1 MKPEILTI
9 CAFGPY
15 QKKVCL
21 DFSILSEQPFFLIHG
36 ATGAGKTSIFDA
48 ICYALYGEAATEAR
62 TPRMLRNREAGPE
75 VDTYVDLTFYV
86 RDTHWHI
93 RRNPEYMR
101 KAKRGTGLARQAP
114 EVVLE
119 RLEDG
124 KVMESWTRDGEVQ
137 ARIVR
142 LLGFQCKQF
151 RQVVLLPQ
159 GEFRRFLMADTSARK
174 EIMKVLF
181 NTEIY
186 QKLEDKLKEKAAEV
200 SKSYDGI
207 AEKQRLYLAEANAKD
222 EAEFAAL
229 LAAREQQ
236 TAALVKRT
244 AALQSRKEACEKE
257 RDAARE
263 TMAKFTQADK
273 AAEELQK
280 WERIVPEDEEAK
292 ALLDR
297 ADRAAALMDLANQLQ
312 VARQDAAKRGQDL
325 EALKQQGKK
334 LATAYKQAEE
344 RFVMVQ
350 QQKPAHA
357 AEREELIVL
366 QGLLKVARELEQAK
380 RDAAAKQAASEK
392 GQQEA
397 ASAKQRLLAAEQEF
411 KALQQ
416 EAEAL
421 QKEALNVDALKLRQQ
436 NLLAEQETAAAAA
449 RSETLVREAAAVYEQ
464 AEQAAK
470 KAEIEW
476 QAARAELAHLRELAK
491 EARAVLLA
499 EHLEEGE
506 PCPVCGA
513 THHPKLAEAVTEIV
527 TDKMLKAKEADVSG
541 FEKRHQAAAAR
552 AQEKS
557 GKLAAAKAEAEALV
571 KQLAGREP
579 AELAAE
585 LAKVKTALQG
595 AQKAAEGYSSLVKAI
610 ERRQK
615 EQAQLQE
622 KAAAL
627 EQKAAASAAEAA
639 AAKALVQDKQAQLAG
654 KELPAEPQ
662 ELARQYQQ
670 REAAWQTAEKAAAA
684 AEQDYHS
691 LDTRYHAAQS
701 AWKTKREELLRSQ
714 QQAAALQQSFAGRLV
729 QAGFADEAAYEAALQ
744 GSWRASD
751 YRDKVRREL
760 LSHEQALH
768 TARTNL
774 ANCQKT
780 IEKLEKPDL
789 AAAEDA
795 ASAAQAAWQQ
805 ALRESS
811 AAETVLRSWQKR
823 QKDLDALRE
832 QSGELTQTYARI
844 TGLSELASGK
854 TGSRVSFQTYVLH
867 SLLDDVMEMANQRL
881 LIMSRGQY
889 EFHAGQRQRAN
900 QQGGLDMEIFDH
912 YSGYARPLATL
923 SGGESFLASLAL
935 ALGLAD
941 VVQACAG
948 GVRLDTMF
956 IDEGFGTLDSETLD
970 VALKALFELQK
981 SGRLI
986 GIISHVE
993 ELRSRIP
1000 ARLEVTKTKSGG
1012 STAHFEL
1019 GTAES

>member
-124 KVMESWTRDGEVQ
+124 RVMESWTRDGEVQ

-380 RDAAAKQAASEK
+380 RDASAKQAASEK

-436 NLLAEQETAAAAA
+436 NLLAEQEKAAAAA

-889 EFHAGQRQRAN
+889 ELHAGQRQRAN

-923 SGGESFLASLAL
+923 SGGESFLASLSL

>member
-75 VDTYVDLTFYV
+75 VDTYVDLTFCV

-124 KVMESWTRDGEVQ
+124 RVAESWTRDGEVQ

-292 ALLDR
+292 AMLDR

-350 QQKPAHA
+350 QQKPAHD

-380 RDAAAKQAASEK
+380 RDAADKQTASEK

-397 ASAKQRLLAAEQEF
+397 AAAKQQLLAAEQEF
-411 KALQQ
+411 KVLQQ
-416 EAEAL
+416 QAEAL

-436 NLLAEQETAAAAA
+436 NLLAEREKAAAAA
-449 RSETLVREAAAVYEQ
+449 RSEALVREAAADYEQ

-470 KAEIEW
+470 KAETEW

-527 TDKMLKAKEADVSG
+527 TDEMLKAKEADVSG
-541 FEKRHQAAAAR
+541 FEQRHQAAAAR

-595 AQKAAEGYSSLVKAI
+595 AQKAAEGYGSLMKAI
-610 ERRQK
+610 ERKQQEQK
-615 EQAQLQE
+615 QQQE
-622 KAAAL
+622 RAAAL
-627 EQKAAASAAEAA
+627 EQRAAASAAEAA
-639 AAKALVQDKQAQLAG
+639 AAAALVQDKQAQLEG
-654 KELPAEPQ
+654 RELPAESQ

-670 REAAWQTAEKAAAA
+670 REASWQAAEKAAVA

-889 EFHAGQRQRAN
+889 ELHAGQRQRAN

>member
-124 KVMESWTRDGEVQ
+124 RVMESWTRDGEVQ

-380 RDAAAKQAASEK
+380 RDASAKQAASEK

-436 NLLAEQETAAAAA
+436 NLLAEQEKAAAAA

-579 AELAAE
+579 AGLAAE

-889 EFHAGQRQRAN
+889 ELHAGQRQRAN

>member
-124 KVMESWTRDGEVQ
+124 RVMESWTRDGEVQ

-380 RDAAAKQAASEK
+380 RDASAKQAASEK

-436 NLLAEQETAAAAA
+436 NLLAEQEKAAAAA
-449 RSETLVREAAAVYEQ
+449 RSEALVREAAAVYEQ

-889 EFHAGQRQRAN
+889 ELHAGQRQRAN

>member
-75 VDTYVDLTFYV
+75 VDTYVDLTFCV

-124 KVMESWTRDGEVQ
+124 RVMESWTRDGEVQ

-229 LAAREQQ
+229 LAARDQQ

-292 ALLDR
+292 AMLDR

-312 VARQDAAKRGQDL
+312 AARQDAAKRGQGL
-325 EALKQQGKK
+325 EALKKQGKK

-380 RDAAAKQAASEK
+380 RDAAAKQTASEK

-397 ASAKQRLLAAEQEF
+397 AAAKQQLLAAEQEF

-416 EAEAL
+416 EVEAL

-436 NLLAEQETAAAAA
+436 NLLAEKEKAAAAA
-449 RSETLVREAAAVYEQ
+449 RSEALVREAAADYEQ

-470 KAEIEW
+470 KAETEW

-513 THHPKLAEAVTEIV
+513 THHPKLAEAVTEVV
-527 TDKMLKAKEADVSG
+527 TDKMLKAKEADVSS
-541 FEKRHQAAAAR
+541 FEQRHQAAASRAQETSGQLAAAR
-552 AQEKS
+552 AQ
-557 GKLAAAKAEAEALV
+557 AEALV

-585 LAKVKTALQG
+585 LASVKTALQG
-595 AQKAAEGYSSLVKAI
+595 AQEAAARYGSLMKAI
-610 ERRQK
+610 ERKQQEQK
-615 EQAQLQE
+615 QQQE
-622 KAAAL
+622 RAATL
-627 EQKAAASAAEAA
+627 EQRAAASAAEAA
-639 AAKALVQDKQAQLAG
+639 AAAALVQDKQAQLAG
-654 KELPAEPQ
+654 RELPAEPQ

-670 REAAWQTAEKAAAA
+670 REAAWQAAEKAAAA

-714 QQAAALQQSFAGRLV
+714 QQATALQQSFAGRLA
-729 QAGFADEAAYEAALQ
+729 QAGFADEAAYEEALQ

-774 ANCQKT
+774 TNCQKT

-889 EFHAGQRQRAN
+889 ELHAGQRQRAN

>member
-75 VDTYVDLTFYV
+75 DDTYVDLTFCV

-101 KAKRGTGLARQAP
+101 KAKRGKGLARQAP
-114 EVVLE
+114 EVLLE
-119 RLEDG
+119 RLENG
-124 KVMESWTRDGEVQ
+124 RAAESWTRDGEVQ

-350 QQKPAHA
+350 QKKPAHA

-436 NLLAEQETAAAAA
+436 NLLAEQEKAAAAA

-513 THHPKLAEAVTEIV
+513 THHPDLAKSVTEVV
-527 TDKMLKAKEADVSG
+527 TDGMLEEKERDVSIL
-541 FEKRHQAAAAR
+541 EQQYQAAAAK
-552 AQEKS
+552 AQEKA
-557 GKLAAAKAEAEALV
+557 GQLAAAEAKAEALV
-571 KQLAGREP
+571 KQLDGEDPAGL
-579 AELAAE
+579 AEE
-585 LAKVKTALQG
+585 LAKVRAALRD
-595 AQKAAEGYSSLVKAI
+595 AQEAARMHDSLLKSIERGQQSEALLKGKSAELERKAADS
-610 ERRQK
+610 
-615 EQAQLQE
+615 
-622 KAAAL
+622 
-627 EQKAAASAAEAA
+627 AA
-639 AAKALVQDKQAQLAG
+639 AAAAAAALVQDKQEQLAG
-654 KELPAEPQ
+654 RELPAEPQ
-662 ELARQYQQ
+662 ALMRQYQQ
-670 REAAWQTAEKAAAA
+670 REKAWQAAEEAAAA
-684 AEQDYHS
+684 AERDYHD

-714 QQAAALQQSFAGRLV
+714 AQAADLQQGFAERLA
-729 QAGFADEAAYEAALQ
+729 QAGFADEAAYEEALQ
-744 GSWRASD
+744 GSWRDAR
-751 YRDKVRREL
+751 YRDEVRQEL
-760 LSHEQALH
+760 LAHEQALH
-768 TARTNL
+768 TAQTNFS
-774 ANCQKT
+774 ACQKT
-780 IEKLEKPDL
+780 IENLKKPDL
-789 AAAEDA
+789 AAAEDDA
-795 ASAAQAAWQQ
+795 RASQQAWQR

-889 EFHAGQRQRAN
+889 ELHAGQRQRAN

-923 SGGESFLASLAL
+923 SGGESFLASLSL

>member
-1 MKPEILTI
+1 MKPEVLTI

-15 QKKVCL
+15 QKKICL

-75 VDTYVDLTFYV
+75 VDTYVDLTFCV

-124 KVMESWTRDGEVQ
+124 RVMESWTRDGEVQ

-292 ALLDR
+292 AMLDR

-380 RDAAAKQAASEK
+380 RDASAKQAASEK

-397 ASAKQRLLAAEQEF
+397 ASAKQRLLAAEQDL
-411 KALQQ
+411 KAEQQ
-416 EAEAL
+416 QAEAL

-436 NLLAEQETAAAAA
+436 NLLAEQEKAAAAA
-449 RSETLVREAAAVYEQ
+449 RSEALVREAAAVYEQ
-464 AEQAAK
+464 GEQAAK
-470 KAEIEW
+470 KAETEW

-499 EHLEEGE
+499 KHLEEGE

-527 TDKMLKAKEADVSG
+527 TDEMLKAKEADVSG
-541 FEKRHQAAAAR
+541 FEQRYQAAAAR

-557 GKLAAAKAEAEALV
+557 GQLAATKAEAEALV

-585 LAKVKTALQG
+585 LAGVKTALQG
-595 AQKAAEGYSSLVKAI
+595 AQKAAARYGSLMKAI
-610 ERRQK
+610 ERRQQ
-615 EQAQLQE
+615 EQAQLQK

-639 AAKALVQDKQAQLAG
+639 AAKALVQDKEAQLAG
-654 KELPAEPQ
+654 RELPAEPK
-662 ELARQYQQ
+662 ELAHQYQQ
-670 REAAWQTAEKAAAA
+670 REAAWQAAEKAAVA

-714 QQAAALQQSFAGRLV
+714 QQAAALQQSFAGRLA

-768 TARTNL
+768 TARINL
-774 ANCQKT
+774 TNCQKT

-889 EFHAGQRQRAN
+889 ELHAGQRQRAN

>member
-15 QKKVCL
+15 RKKVCL

-62 TPRMLRNREAGPE
+62 TPRMLRNREAEPE
-75 VDTYVDLTFYV
+75 VDTYVDLTFCV

-124 KVMESWTRDGEVQ
+124 RVMESWTRDGEVQ

-236 TAALVKRT
+236 AAALAKQT

-257 RDAARE
+257 RDAARD

-280 WERIVPEDEEAK
+280 WERIVPEDEEVK
-292 ALLDR
+292 AMLDR

-312 VARQDAAKRGQDL
+312 VARQDAAKREQDL

-380 RDAAAKQAASEK
+380 KDASAKQAASEK

-397 ASAKQRLLAAEQEF
+397 ASAKQRLLAAEQDL
-411 KALQQ
+411 KAEQQ
-416 EAEAL
+416 QAEAL

-436 NLLAEQETAAAAA
+436 NLLAEQEKAAAAA
-449 RSETLVREAAAVYEQ
+449 RSETLVREAAAGYEQ

-470 KAEIEW
+470 KAETEW

-513 THHPKLAEAVTEIV
+513 THHPKLAEAVTKVV
-527 TDKMLKAKEADVSG
+527 TDKMLKAKEADVSS

-557 GKLAAAKAEAEALV
+557 GQLAAARAQAEALV

-595 AQKAAEGYSSLVKAI
+595 AQEAAARYGSLMKAI
-610 ERRQK
+610 ERRQQ
-615 EQAQLQE
+615 EQAQLHE

-662 ELARQYQQ
+662 ELAHQYQQ
-670 REAAWQTAEKAAAA
+670 REASWQAAEKAAVA

-714 QQAAALQQSFAGRLV
+714 EQAAALQQSFAGRLV

-774 ANCQKT
+774 DNCQKT

-889 EFHAGQRQRAN
+889 ELHAGQRQRAN

-912 YSGYARPLATL
+912 YSGYVRPLATL

>member
-15 QKKVCL
+15 RKKVCL

-75 VDTYVDLTFYV
+75 VDTYVDLTFCV

-124 KVMESWTRDGEVQ
+124 RVMESWTRDGEVQ

-236 TAALVKRT
+236 AAALAKQT

-257 RDAARE
+257 RDAARD

-280 WERIVPEDEEAK
+280 WERIVPEDEEVK
-292 ALLDR
+292 AMLDR

-312 VARQDAAKRGQDL
+312 VARQDAAKREQDL

-380 RDAAAKQAASEK
+380 KDASAKQAASEK

-397 ASAKQRLLAAEQEF
+397 ASAKQRLLAAEQDL
-411 KALQQ
+411 KAEQQ
-416 EAEAL
+416 QAEAL

-436 NLLAEQETAAAAA
+436 NLLAEQEKAAAAA
-449 RSETLVREAAAVYEQ
+449 RSETLVREAAAGYE
-464 AEQAAK
+464 
-470 KAEIEW
+470 

-513 THHPKLAEAVTEIV
+513 THHPKLAEAVTKVV
-527 TDKMLKAKEADVSG
+527 TDKMLKAKEADVSS

-557 GKLAAAKAEAEALV
+557 GQLAAARAQAEALV

-595 AQKAAEGYSSLVKAI
+595 AQEAAARYGSLMKAI
-610 ERRQK
+610 ERRQQ
-615 EQAQLQE
+615 EQAQLHE

-662 ELARQYQQ
+662 ELAHQYQQ
-670 REAAWQTAEKAAAA
+670 REASWQAAEKAAVA

-714 QQAAALQQSFAGRLV
+714 EQAAALQQSFAGRLV

-774 ANCQKT
+774 DNCQKT

-889 EFHAGQRQRAN
+889 ELHAGQRQRAN

>member
-15 QKKVCL
+15 QKKVSL
-21 DFSILSEQPFFLIHG
+21 DFSVLSEQPFFLIHG

-75 VDTYVDLTFYV
+75 VDTYVDLTFCV

-124 KVMESWTRDGEVQ
+124 RVMESWTRDGEVQ

-292 ALLDR
+292 AMLDR

-312 VARQDAAKRGQDL
+312 AARQDAAKRGQDL

-380 RDAAAKQAASEK
+380 RDAAAKQTASEK

-397 ASAKQRLLAAEQEF
+397 AAAKQQLLAAEQEF

-436 NLLAEQETAAAAA
+436 NLLAEREKAAAAA
-449 RSETLVREAAAVYEQ
+449 RSEFLREWPLPVHQCACPRPRRQRSAHPAAA
-464 AEQAAK
+464 
-470 KAEIEW
+470 
-476 QAARAELAHLRELAK
+476 
-491 EARAVLLA
+491 
-499 EHLEEGE
+499 
-506 PCPVCGA
+506 
-513 THHPKLAEAVTEIV
+513 
-527 TDKMLKAKEADVSG
+527 G
-541 FEKRHQAAAAR
+541 FLFHT
-552 AQEKS
+552 S
-557 GKLAAAKAEAEALV
+557 
-571 KQLAGREP
+571 P
-579 AELAAE
+579 
-585 LAKVKTALQG
+585 
-595 AQKAAEGYSSLVKAI
+595 SL
-610 ERRQK
+610 
-615 EQAQLQE
+615 
-622 KAAAL
+622 
-627 EQKAAASAAEAA
+627 
-639 AAKALVQDKQAQLAG
+639 
-654 KELPAEPQ
+654 P
-662 ELARQYQQ
+662 
-670 REAAWQTAEKAAAA
+670 
-684 AEQDYHS
+684 
-691 LDTRYHAAQS
+691 
-701 AWKTKREELLRSQ
+701 
-714 QQAAALQQSFAGRLV
+714 
-729 QAGFADEAAYEAALQ
+729 
-744 GSWRASD
+744 
-751 YRDKVRREL
+751 
-760 LSHEQALH
+760 
-768 TARTNL
+768 
-774 ANCQKT
+774 
-780 IEKLEKPDL
+780 
-789 AAAEDA
+789 
-795 ASAAQAAWQQ
+795 
-805 ALRESS
+805 
-811 AAETVLRSWQKR
+811 
-823 QKDLDALRE
+823 
-832 QSGELTQTYARI
+832 
-844 TGLSELASGK
+844 
-854 TGSRVSFQTYVLH
+854 
-867 SLLDDVMEMANQRL
+867 
-881 LIMSRGQY
+881 
-889 EFHAGQRQRAN
+889 
-900 QQGGLDMEIFDH
+900 
-912 YSGYARPLATL
+912 
-923 SGGESFLASLAL
+923 
-935 ALGLAD
+935 
-941 VVQACAG
+941 
-948 GVRLDTMF
+948 
-956 IDEGFGTLDSETLD
+956 
-970 VALKALFELQK
+970 
-981 SGRLI
+981 
-986 GIISHVE
+986 
-993 ELRSRIP
+993 
-1000 ARLEVTKTKSGG
+1000 
-1012 STAHFEL
+1012 
-1019 GTAES
+1019 

>member
-15 QKKVCL
+15 QKKICL

-75 VDTYVDLTFYV
+75 VDTYVDLTFCV

-124 KVMESWTRDGEVQ
+124 RVAESWTRDGEVQ

-186 QKLEDKLKEKAAEV
+186 QKLEDKLKEKAAEL

-222 EAEFAAL
+222 EEEFAAL

-273 AAEELQK
+273 AAEELRK

-292 ALLDR
+292 VLLDR

-312 VARQDAAKRGQDL
+312 VARQDVAKRGQDL

-350 QQKPAHA
+350 QQKPAHD

-380 RDAAAKQAASEK
+380 RDAAVKRAASEK

-397 ASAKQRLLAAEQEF
+397 TAAKQRLVAAEQEL
-411 KALQQ
+411 KAEQQ
-416 EAEAL
+416 QAESL
-421 QKEALNVDALKLRQQ
+421 QKESAGVDALKLRQQ
-436 NLLAEQETAAAAA
+436 NLLTEQEKAAAAA
-449 RSETLVREAAAVYEQ
+449 RSEALVREAAAGYEQ

-470 KAEIEW
+470 KAETEW

-513 THHPKLAEAVTEIV
+513 THHPKLAEAVTEVV
-527 TDKMLKAKEADVSG
+527 TDKMIKDKEADVSS
-541 FEKRHQAAAAR
+541 FEQRHQAAAAR

-595 AQKAAEGYSSLVKAI
+595 AQKATEGYGSLMKAI
-610 ERRQK
+610 ERRQQ

-622 KAAAL
+622 KAAVL

-639 AAKALVQDKQAQLAG
+639 AANALVQDKQAQLAG

-670 REAAWQTAEKAAAA
+670 REASWQAAEKAAAA

-780 IEKLEKPDL
+780 IENLEKPNL
-789 AAAEDA
+789 AVMEDA

-889 EFHAGQRQRAN
+889 ELHAGQRQRAN

>member
-15 QKKVCL
+15 RKKVCL

-75 VDTYVDLTFYV
+75 VDTYVDLTFCV

-124 KVMESWTRDGEVQ
+124 RVMESWTRDGEVQ

-229 LAAREQQ
+229 LAARDQQ

-292 ALLDR
+292 AMLDR

-334 LATAYKQAEE
+334 LATAYKQAEK

-366 QGLLKVARELEQAK
+366 QRLLKVARELEQAK
-380 RDAAAKQAASEK
+380 KDASAKQAASEK

-397 ASAKQRLLAAEQEF
+397 ASAKQRLLAAEQDL
-411 KALQQ
+411 KAEQQ
-416 EAEAL
+416 QAEAL

-436 NLLAEQETAAAAA
+436 NLLAEQEKAAAAA
-449 RSETLVREAAAVYEQ
+449 RSETLVREAAAGYEQ

-470 KAEIEW
+470 KAETEW

-513 THHPKLAEAVTEIV
+513 THHPKLAEAVTKVV
-527 TDKMLKAKEADVSG
+527 TDKMLKAKEADVSS

-557 GKLAAAKAEAEALV
+557 GQLAAARAQAEALV

-579 AELAAE
+579 AELAEE
-585 LAKVKTALQG
+585 LASVKTALQG
-595 AQKAAEGYSSLVKAI
+595 AQEAAARYGSLMKAI
-610 ERRQK
+610 ERKQHEQK
-615 EQAQLQE
+615 QQQE
-622 KAAAL
+622 RAAAL
-627 EQKAAASAAEAA
+627 EQRAAASAAEAA
-639 AAKALVQDKQAQLAG
+639 AAAALVQDKQAQLAG
-654 KELPAEPQ
+654 RELPAEPQ
-662 ELARQYQQ
+662 ELAHQYQQ
-670 REAAWQTAEKAAAA
+670 REASWQAAEKAAVA

-714 QQAAALQQSFAGRLV
+714 EQATALQQSFAGRLA
-729 QAGFADEAAYEAALQ
+729 QAGFADEAAYEEALP

-774 ANCQKT
+774 TNCQKT

-889 EFHAGQRQRAN
+889 ELHAGQRQRAN

-1000 ARLEVTKTKSGG
+1000 ARLEVMKTKSGG

>member
-75 VDTYVDLTFYV
+75 VDTYVDLTFCV

-124 KVMESWTRDGEVQ
+124 RVMESWTRDGEVQ
-137 ARIVR
+137 ERIVR

-236 TAALVKRT
+236 TAALAKRT
-244 AALQSRKEACEKE
+244 AALQSRKDACEKE

-273 AAEELQK
+273 AAEELRK

-292 ALLDR
+292 VLLDR

-350 QQKPAHA
+350 QQKPVHA

-366 QGLLKVARELEQAK
+366 QGLLRVARELEQAK
-380 RDAAAKQAASEK
+380 RDAAAKQTASEK

-397 ASAKQRLLAAEQEF
+397 AAAKQQLLAAEQEF

-416 EAEAL
+416 QAEAL

-436 NLLAEQETAAAAA
+436 NLLAEQEKAAAAA
-449 RSETLVREAAAVYEQ
+449 RSETLVREAADGYEQ
-464 AEQAAK
+464 AKQAAE
-470 KAEIEW
+470 KAETDW

-527 TDKMLKAKEADVSG
+527 TDEMLKAKEADVSG
-541 FEKRHQAAAAR
+541 FEQRHQAAAAR

-557 GKLAAAKAEAEALV
+557 GQLAAAKAEAEALV

-595 AQKAAEGYSSLVKAI
+595 AQKAAEGYGSLMKAI
-610 ERRQK
+610 ERKQQEQK
-615 EQAQLQE
+615 QQE
-622 KAAAL
+622 RAATL
-627 EQKAAASAAEAA
+627 EQRAAASAAEAA
-639 AAKALVQDKQAQLAG
+639 AAAALVQDKQAQLARR
-654 KELPAEPQ
+654 ELPAEPQ

-670 REAAWQTAEKAAAA
+670 REAAWQAAEKAAAA

-774 ANCQKT
+774 TNCQKT

-889 EFHAGQRQRAN
+889 ELHAGQRQRAN

>member
-15 QKKVCL
+15 QKKICL

-75 VDTYVDLTFYV
+75 VDTYVDLTFCV

-124 KVMESWTRDGEVQ
+124 RVMESWTRDGEVQ
-137 ARIVR
+137 ERIVR

-236 TAALVKRT
+236 TAALVKQT

-292 ALLDR
+292 AMLDR

-380 RDAAAKQAASEK
+380 RDASAKQAASEK

-397 ASAKQRLLAAEQEF
+397 ALAKQRLLAAEQDL
-411 KALQQ
+411 KAEQQ
-416 EAEAL
+416 QAEAL

-436 NLLAEQETAAAAA
+436 NLLAEQEKAAAAA
-449 RSETLVREAAAVYEQ
+449 RSEALVREAAAVYEQ
-464 AEQAAK
+464 GEQAAK
-470 KAEIEW
+470 KAETEW

-499 EHLEEGE
+499 KHLEEGE

-527 TDKMLKAKEADVSG
+527 TDEMLKAKEADVSG
-541 FEKRHQAAAAR
+541 FEQRYQAAAAR

-557 GKLAAAKAEAEALV
+557 GQLAATKAEAEALV

-585 LAKVKTALQG
+585 LASVKTALQG
-595 AQKAAEGYSSLVKAI
+595 AQKAAARYGSLMKAI
-610 ERRQK
+610 ERRQQ
-615 EQAQLQE
+615 EQAQLQK

-639 AAKALVQDKQAQLAG
+639 AAKALVQDKEAQLAG
-654 KELPAEPQ
+654 RELPAEPK
-662 ELARQYQQ
+662 ELAHQYQQ
-670 REAAWQTAEKAAAA
+670 REAAWQAAEKAAVA

-768 TARTNL
+768 TARINL
-774 ANCQKT
+774 TNCQKT

-889 EFHAGQRQRAN
+889 ELHSGQRQRAN

>member
-1 MKPEILTI
+1 MKPEVLTI

-15 QKKVCL
+15 QKKIRL

-75 VDTYVDLTFYV
+75 VDTYVDLTFCV

-124 KVMESWTRDGEVQ
+124 RVMESWTRDGEVQ

-257 RDAARE
+257 RDAARD

-292 ALLDR
+292 AMLDR

-325 EALKQQGKK
+325 EDLKQQGKK
-334 LATAYKQAEE
+334 LAAAYKQAEE
-344 RFVMVQ
+344 RFARIQ
-350 QQKPAHA
+350 QQKPAHD

-380 RDAAAKQAASEK
+380 RDAAAKRAASEK

-397 ASAKQRLLAAEQEF
+397 TAAKQRLVAAEQEL
-411 KALQQ
+411 KAEQQ
-416 EAEAL
+416 QSESL
-421 QKEALNVDALKLRQQ
+421 QKEAAGVDALKLRQQ
-436 NLLAEQETAAAAA
+436 NLLAEKEKAAAAA
-449 RSETLVREAAAVYEQ
+449 RSEALVREAAADYEQ

-470 KAEIEW
+470 KAETEW

-513 THHPKLAEAVTEIV
+513 THHPKLAEAVTKVV
-527 TDKMLKAKEADVSG
+527 TDKMLKAKEADVSS
-541 FEKRHQAAAAR
+541 FEQRHQAAAAR

-595 AQKAAEGYSSLVKAI
+595 AQKAAEGYGSLMKAI
-610 ERRQK
+610 ERKQQEQK
-615 EQAQLQE
+615 QQQE
-622 KAAAL
+622 RAAAL
-627 EQKAAASAAEAA
+627 EQRAAASAAEAA
-639 AAKALVQDKQAQLAG
+639 AAAALVQDKQAQLAG
-654 KELPAEPQ
+654 RELPAEPQ
-662 ELARQYQQ
+662 ELVHQYQQ
-670 REAAWQTAEKAAAA
+670 REASWQAAEKAAVA

-691 LDTRYHAAQS
+691 LDTHYHAAQS

-714 QQAAALQQSFAGRLV
+714 QQAAALQQSFAGRLA

-744 GSWRASD
+744 GRWRASD

-789 AAAEDA
+789 AVAEDA

-832 QSGELTQTYARI
+832 QSGELTQTYALI

-889 EFHAGQRQRAN
+889 ELHSGQRQRAN

>member
-1 MKPEILTI
+1 
-9 CAFGPY
+9 
-15 QKKVCL
+15 
-21 DFSILSEQPFFLIHG
+21 
-36 ATGAGKTSIFDA
+36 
-48 ICYALYGEAATEAR
+48 
-62 TPRMLRNREAGPE
+62 
-75 VDTYVDLTFYV
+75 
-86 RDTHWHI
+86 
-93 RRNPEYMR
+93 
-101 KAKRGTGLARQAP
+101 
-114 EVVLE
+114 
-119 RLEDG
+119 
-124 KVMESWTRDGEVQ
+124 
-137 ARIVR
+137 
-142 LLGFQCKQF
+142 
-151 RQVVLLPQ
+151 
-159 GEFRRFLMADTSARK
+159 
-174 EIMKVLF
+174 MKVLF

-280 WERIVPEDEEAK
+280 WELFVPEDEEAK
-292 ALLDR
+292 AMLDR

-344 RFVMVQ
+344 RFGMVR

-380 RDAAAKQAASEK
+380 RDAAAKQTASEK

-397 ASAKQRLLAAEQEF
+397 AVAKQQLLAAEQEF
-411 KALQQ
+411 KALLQQ
-416 EAEAL
+416 AEAL

-436 NLLAEQETAAAAA
+436 NLLAEKEKAAAAA
-449 RSETLVREAAAVYEQ
+449 RSEALVREAAADYEQ

-470 KAEIEW
+470 KAETEW

-527 TDKMLKAKEADVSG
+527 TDEMLKAKEADVSG
-541 FEKRHQAAAAR
+541 FEKRHQAAASRAQETSGQLAAAR
-552 AQEKS
+552 AQ
-557 GKLAAAKAEAEALV
+557 AEALV

-579 AELAAE
+579 AELAEE
-585 LAKVKTALQG
+585 LASVKNALQG
-595 AQKAAEGYSSLVKAI
+595 AQEAAARYGSLMKAI
-610 ERRQK
+610 ERRQQ

-622 KAAAL
+622 KAAVL
-627 EQKAAASAAEAA
+627 EQKAAVSAAEAA

-662 ELARQYQQ
+662 ELAHQYQQ
-670 REAAWQTAEKAAAA
+670 REASWQAAEKAAVA

-889 EFHAGQRQRAN
+889 ELHAGQRQRAN

>member
-124 KVMESWTRDGEVQ
+124 RVMESWTRDGEVQ

-380 RDAAAKQAASEK
+380 RDASAKQAASEK

-436 NLLAEQETAAAAA
+436 NLLAEQEKAAAAA

-585 LAKVKTALQG
+585 LTKVKTALQG

-889 EFHAGQRQRAN
+889 ELHAGQRQRAN

>member
-1 MKPEILTI
+1 MKPEVLTI

-21 DFSILSEQPFFLIHG
+21 DFSVLSEQPFFLIHG

-75 VDTYVDLTFYV
+75 DDTYVDLTFCV

-101 KAKRGTGLARQAP
+101 KAKRGKGLARQAP
-114 EVVLE
+114 EVLLE

-124 KVMESWTRDGEVQ
+124 RAAESWTRDGEVQ

-186 QKLEDKLKEKAAEV
+186 QKLEDKLKAKAAEV
-200 SKSYDGI
+200 SKSYEGI
-207 AEKQRLYLAEANAKD
+207 AEKQRLYLAEADAKD
-222 EAEFAAL
+222 EAEFTAL
-229 LAAREQQ
+229 LKEREQQ
-236 TAALVKRT
+236 ASILADRT
-244 AALQSRKEACEKE
+244 AALQSRKEASEKE

-263 TMAKFTQADK
+263 TMAKFTQADR
-273 AAEELQK
+273 AADELK
-280 WERIVPEDEEAK
+280 RWEDTVPKDAEAK

-297 ADRAAALMDLANQLQ
+297 ADRAAALLDLAKQLQ
-312 VARQDAAKRGQDL
+312 AARQDAATRGQDL
-325 EALKQQGKK
+325 EALRQQGMK
-334 LATAYKQAEE
+334 LAASRSRAKE
-344 RFVMVQ
+344 RFDTVQ

-380 RDAAAKQAASEK
+380 RDAAAKQTASEK

-397 ASAKQRLLAAEQEF
+397 AAAKQQLLAAEQEF

-416 EAEAL
+416 EVEAL

-436 NLLAEQETAAAAA
+436 NLLAEQEKAAAAA
-449 RSETLVREAAAVYEQ
+449 RSEALVREAAAGYEQ

-470 KAEIEW
+470 KAETEW
-476 QAARAELAHLRELAK
+476 QVARAELAHLRELAK

-527 TDKMLKAKEADVSG
+527 TDEMLKAKEADVSG

-579 AELAAE
+579 AELAEE
-585 LAKVKTALQG
+585 LASVKNALQG
-595 AQKAAEGYSSLVKAI
+595 AQEAAARYGSLMKAI
-610 ERRQK
+610 ERRQQ

-622 KAAAL
+622 KAAVL
-627 EQKAAASAAEAA
+627 EQKAAVSAAEAA

-662 ELARQYQQ
+662 ELAHQYQQ
-670 REAAWQTAEKAAAA
+670 REASWQAAEKAAVA

-714 QQAAALQQSFAGRLV
+714 EQATALQQSFAGRLA

-780 IEKLEKPDL
+780 IENLEKPDL
-789 AAAEDA
+789 AVAEDA

-889 EFHAGQRQRAN
+889 ELHSGQRQRAN

>member
-1 MKPEILTI
+1 MKPFMDADFLLENDVAKKLYHEHAEKMPIYDYHCHIPPAQIAENHRFANIGELMLGGDHYKWRVMLSNGVDEKYI
-9 CAFGPY
+9 RGDASWHDKWLAFASSLKYCVGNPMY
-15 QKKVCL
+15 HWTHLELQRVFGIT
-21 DFSILSEQPFFLIHG
+21 DILSEKTAEDIWNRANAML
-36 ATGAGKTSIFDA
+36 ATD
-48 ICYALYGEAATEAR
+48 
-62 TPRMLRNREAGPE
+62 
-75 VDTYVDLTFYV
+75 
-86 RDTHWHI
+86 
-93 RRNPEYMR
+93 
-101 KAKRGTGLARQAP
+101 
-114 EVVLE
+114 
-119 RLEDG
+119 
-124 KVMESWTRDGEVQ
+124 
-137 ARIVR
+137 
-142 LLGFQCKQF
+142 
-151 RQVVLLPQ
+151 
-159 GEFRRFLMADTSARK
+159 EFRCHGLIEKFGVKLICTTDDPVDDLK
-174 EIMKVLF
+174 YHEEIAKQGNSFKV
-181 NTEIY
+181 Y
-186 QKLEDKLKEKAAEV
+186 PAWRPDKLLNIERGGFTDYIGK
-200 SKSYDGI
+200 
-207 AEKQRLYLAEANAKD
+207 L
-222 EAEFAAL
+222 
-229 LAAREQQ
+229 
-236 TAALVKRT
+236 
-244 AALQSRKEACEKE
+244 SR
-257 RDAARE
+257 
-263 TMAKFTQADK
+263 
-273 AAEELQK
+273 
-280 WERIVPEDEEAK
+280 
-292 ALLDR
+292 
-297 ADRAAALMDLANQLQ
+297 
-312 VARQDAAKRGQDL
+312 
-325 EALKQQGKK
+325 
-334 LATAYKQAEE
+334 
-344 RFVMVQ
+344 
-350 QQKPAHA
+350 
-357 AEREELIVL
+357 
-366 QGLLKVARELEQAK
+366 
-380 RDAAAKQAASEK
+380 
-392 GQQEA
+392 
-397 ASAKQRLLAAEQEF
+397 
-411 KALQQ
+411 
-416 EAEAL
+416 
-421 QKEALNVDALKLRQQ
+421 
-436 NLLAEQETAAAAA
+436 
-449 RSETLVREAAAVYEQ
+449 
-464 AEQAAK
+464 
-470 KAEIEW
+470 
-476 QAARAELAHLRELAK
+476 
-491 EARAVLLA
+491 
-499 EHLEEGE
+499 
-506 PCPVCGA
+506 
-513 THHPKLAEAVTEIV
+513 
-527 TDKMLKAKEADVSG
+527 VSG
-541 FEKRHQAAAAR
+541 IQC
-552 AQEKS
+552 
-557 GKLAAAKAEAEALV
+557 LNLD
-571 KQLAGREP
+571 
-579 AELAAE
+579 
-585 LAKVKTALQG
+585 
-595 AQKAAEGYSSLVKAI
+595 SLMKAI
-610 ERRQK
+610 ERRQQ

-622 KAAAL
+622 KAAVL
-627 EQKAAASAAEAA
+627 EQKAAVSAAEAA

-662 ELARQYQQ
+662 ELAHQYQQ
-670 REAAWQTAEKAAAA
+670 REASWQAAEKAAVA

-889 EFHAGQRQRAN
+889 ELHAGQRQRAN

>member
-15 QKKVCL
+15 QKKICL

-75 VDTYVDLTFYV
+75 VDTYVDLTFCV

-236 TAALVKRT
+236 AAALAKQT

-297 ADRAAALMDLANQLQ
+297 ADRAASLLDLAGQLQ
-312 VARQDAAKRGQDL
+312 AARQDAAKRGQDL

-366 QGLLKVARELEQAK
+366 QELLKVARELEQAK
-380 RDAAAKQAASEK
+380 RDASAKQAASEK
-392 GQQEA
+392 GQQETA
-397 ASAKQRLLAAEQEF
+397 AAKQRLLAAEQEL

-416 EAEAL
+416 QAEAL
-421 QKEALNVDALKLRQQ
+421 QREAASVDALKLRQQ
-436 NLLAEQETAAAAA
+436 NLLAEQEKAAAAA
-449 RSETLVREAAAVYEQ
+449 RSEALVREAAAGYEQ

-470 KAEIEW
+470 KAETEW

-527 TDKMLKAKEADVSG
+527 TDEMLKAKEADVSG
-541 FEKRHQAAAAR
+541 FEKRYQAAAAR

-595 AQKAAEGYSSLVKAI
+595 AQKAAEGYGSLMKAI
-610 ERRQK
+610 ERKQQGQAQQK
-615 EQAQLQE
+615 ER
-622 KAAAL
+622 AAAR

-639 AAKALVQDKQAQLAG
+639 AAAALVQDKQAQLAG
-654 KELPAEPQ
+654 RELPAEPK

-670 REAAWQTAEKAAAA
+670 REASWQAAEKAAVA

-701 AWKTKREELLRSQ
+701 AWKTKREELLRSK
-714 QQAAALQQSFAGRLV
+714 QQATALQQSFAGRLA

-744 GSWRASD
+744 GRWRAAD

-889 EFHAGQRQRAN
+889 ELHAGERQRAN

>member
-75 VDTYVDLTFYV
+75 VDTYVDLTFCV

-229 LAAREQQ
+229 LAARDQQ

-292 ALLDR
+292 AMLDR

-312 VARQDAAKRGQDL
+312 AARQDAAKRGQGL
-325 EALKQQGKK
+325 EALKKQGKK

-380 RDAAAKQAASEK
+380 RDAAAKQTASEK

-397 ASAKQRLLAAEQEF
+397 AAAKQQLLAAEQEF

-416 EAEAL
+416 EVEAL

-436 NLLAEQETAAAAA
+436 NLLAEQEKAAAAA
-449 RSETLVREAAAVYEQ
+449 RSEALVREAAAGYEQ

-470 KAEIEW
+470 KAETEW

-527 TDKMLKAKEADVSG
+527 TDEMLKAKEADVSG
-541 FEKRHQAAAAR
+541 FEQRHQAAAAR
-552 AQEKS
+552 AQEKA

-595 AQKAAEGYSSLVKAI
+595 AQKAAEGYGSLMKAI
-610 ERRQK
+610 ERKQQEQK
-615 EQAQLQE
+615 QQQE
-622 KAAAL
+622 RVAAL
-627 EQKAAASAAEAA
+627 EQRAAASAAEAA
-639 AAKALVQDKQAQLAG
+639 AAAALVQDKQAQLAG
-654 KELPAEPQ
+654 RELPAEPQ
-662 ELARQYQQ
+662 ELAHQYQQ
-670 REAAWQTAEKAAAA
+670 REASWQAAEKAAVA

-714 QQAAALQQSFAGRLV
+714 EQATALQQSFAGRLA

-780 IEKLEKPDL
+780 IENLEKPDL
-789 AAAEDA
+789 AVAEDA

-889 EFHAGQRQRAN
+889 ELHSGQRQRAN

>member
-15 QKKVCL
+15 RKKVCL

-75 VDTYVDLTFYV
+75 VDTYVDLTFCV

-124 KVMESWTRDGEVQ
+124 RVMESWTRDGEVQ

-229 LAAREQQ
+229 LAARDQQ

-292 ALLDR
+292 AMLDR

-366 QGLLKVARELEQAK
+366 QRLLKVARELEQAK
-380 RDAAAKQAASEK
+380 KDASAKQAASEK

-397 ASAKQRLLAAEQEF
+397 ASAKQRLLAAEQDL
-411 KALQQ
+411 KAEQQ
-416 EAEAL
+416 AEAL

-436 NLLAEQETAAAAA
+436 NLLAEQEKAAAAA
-449 RSETLVREAAAVYEQ
+449 RSETLVREAAAGYEQ

-470 KAEIEW
+470 KAETEW

-513 THHPKLAEAVTEIV
+513 THHPKLAEAVTKVV
-527 TDKMLKAKEADVSG
+527 TDKMLKAKEADVSS

-557 GKLAAAKAEAEALV
+557 GQLAAARAQAEALV

-579 AELAAE
+579 AELAEE
-585 LAKVKTALQG
+585 LASVKTALQG
-595 AQKAAEGYSSLVKAI
+595 AQEAAARYGSLMKAI
-610 ERRQK
+610 ERKQHEQK
-615 EQAQLQE
+615 QQQE
-622 KAAAL
+622 RAAAL
-627 EQKAAASAAEAA
+627 EQRAAASAAEAA
-639 AAKALVQDKQAQLAG
+639 AAAALVQDKQAQLAG
-654 KELPAEPQ
+654 RELPAEPQ
-662 ELARQYQQ
+662 ELAHQYQQ
-670 REAAWQTAEKAAAA
+670 REASWQAAEKAAVA

-714 QQAAALQQSFAGRLV
+714 EQATALQQSFAGRLA
-729 QAGFADEAAYEAALQ
+729 QAGFADEAAYEEALP

-774 ANCQKT
+774 TNCQKT

-889 EFHAGQRQRAN
+889 ELHAGQRQRAN

-1000 ARLEVTKTKSGG
+1000 ARLEVMKTKSGG

>member
-15 QKKVCL
+15 RKKVCL

-75 VDTYVDLTFYV
+75 VDTYVDLTFCV

-124 KVMESWTRDGEVQ
+124 RVMESWTRDGGVQ

-236 TAALVKRT
+236 AAALAKQT

-257 RDAARE
+257 RDAARD

-280 WERIVPEDEEAK
+280 WERIVPEDEEVK
-292 ALLDR
+292 AMLDR

-312 VARQDAAKRGQDL
+312 VARQDAAKREQDL

-380 RDAAAKQAASEK
+380 KDASAKQAASEK

-397 ASAKQRLLAAEQEF
+397 ASAKQRLLAAEQDL
-411 KALQQ
+411 KAEQQ
-416 EAEAL
+416 QAEAL

-436 NLLAEQETAAAAA
+436 NLLAEQEKAAAAA
-449 RSETLVREAAAVYEQ
+449 RSETLVREAAAGYEQ

-470 KAEIEW
+470 KAETEW

-513 THHPKLAEAVTEIV
+513 THHPKLAEAVTKVV
-527 TDKMLKAKEADVSG
+527 TDKMLKAKEADVSS

-557 GKLAAAKAEAEALV
+557 GQLAAARAQAEALV

-595 AQKAAEGYSSLVKAI
+595 AQEAAARYGSLMKAI
-610 ERRQK
+610 ERRQQ
-615 EQAQLQE
+615 EQAQLHE

-662 ELARQYQQ
+662 ELAHQYQQ
-670 REAAWQTAEKAAAA
+670 REASWQAAEKAAVA

-714 QQAAALQQSFAGRLV
+714 EQAAALQQSFAGRLV

-774 ANCQKT
+774 DNCQKT

-889 EFHAGQRQRAN
+889 ELHAGQRQRAN

>member
-1 MKPEILTI
+1 MKPEVLTI

-15 QKKVCL
+15 QKKIRL

-75 VDTYVDLTFYV
+75 VDTYVDLTFCV

-124 KVMESWTRDGEVQ
+124 RVMESWTRDGEVQ

-207 AEKQRLYLAEANAKD
+207 AKKQRLYLAEANAKD
-222 EAEFAAL
+222 ETEFAAL

-236 TAALVKRT
+236 AAALAEQT
-244 AALQSRKEACEKE
+244 AALQSRKEAYEKE

-292 ALLDR
+292 AMLDR

-397 ASAKQRLLAAEQEF
+397 AAAKQQLLAAEQEF

-436 NLLAEQETAAAAA
+436 NLLAEQEKAAAAA
-449 RSETLVREAAAVYEQ
+449 RSEALVREAAAVYEQ
-464 AEQAAK
+464 GEQAAK
-470 KAEIEW
+470 KAETEW

-527 TDKMLKAKEADVSG
+527 TDEMLKAKEADVSG
-541 FEKRHQAAAAR
+541 FEQRYQAAAAR

-557 GKLAAAKAEAEALV
+557 GQLAATKAEAEALV

-585 LAKVKTALQG
+585 LASVKTALQG
-595 AQKAAEGYSSLVKAI
+595 AQKAAARYGSLMKAI
-610 ERRQK
+610 ERRQQ
-615 EQAQLQE
+615 EQAQLQK

-639 AAKALVQDKQAQLAG
+639 AAKALVQDKEAQLAG
-654 KELPAEPQ
+654 RELPAEPK
-662 ELARQYQQ
+662 ELAHQYQQ
-670 REAAWQTAEKAAAA
+670 REAAWQAAEKAAVA

-768 TARTNL
+768 TARINL
-774 ANCQKT
+774 TNCQKT

-889 EFHAGQRQRAN
+889 ELHAGQRQRAN

-1000 ARLEVTKTKSGG
+1000 ARLEVMKTKSGG

>member
-1 MKPEILTI
+1 MKPEVLTI

-21 DFSILSEQPFFLIHG
+21 DFSVLSEQPFFLIHG

-75 VDTYVDLTFYV
+75 DDTYVDLTFCV

-101 KAKRGTGLARQAP
+101 KAKRGKGLARQAP
-114 EVVLE
+114 EVLLE
-119 RLEDG
+119 RLENG
-124 KVMESWTRDGEVQ
+124 RAAESWTRDGEVQ
-137 ARIVR
+137 ACIVR

-244 AALQSRKEACEKE
+244 AAMQSRKEACEKE

-292 ALLDR
+292 AMLDR

-344 RFVMVQ
+344 RFGMVR

-380 RDAAAKQAASEK
+380 RDAAAKQTASEK

-397 ASAKQRLLAAEQEF
+397 AVAKQQLLAAEQEF

-416 EAEAL
+416 AEAL

-436 NLLAEQETAAAAA
+436 NLLAEKEKAAAAA
-449 RSETLVREAAAVYEQ
+449 RSEALVREAAADYEQ

-470 KAEIEW
+470 KAETEW

-527 TDKMLKAKEADVSG
+527 TDEMLKAKEADVSG

-557 GKLAAAKAEAEALV
+557 GKLAAARAQAEALV

-585 LAKVKTALQG
+585 LAKVRTALQG
-595 AQKAAEGYSSLVKAI
+595 AQKAAEGYGSLMKAI
-610 ERRQK
+610 ERKQQEQK
-615 EQAQLQE
+615 QQQE
-622 KAAAL
+622 RAAAL
-627 EQKAAASAAEAA
+627 EQRAAASSAEAA
-639 AAKALVQDKQAQLAG
+639 AAAALVQDKQAQLAG
-654 KELPAEPQ
+654 REVPAEPQ
-662 ELARQYQQ
+662 ELAHQYQQ
-670 REAAWQTAEKAAAA
+670 REASWQAAEKAAVA

-889 EFHAGQRQRAN
+889 ELHAGQRQRAN

>member
-15 QKKVCL
+15 RKKVCL

-62 TPRMLRNREAGPE
+62 TPRMLRNREAEPE
-75 VDTYVDLTFYV
+75 VDTYVDLTFCV

-124 KVMESWTRDGEVQ
+124 RVMESWTRDGEVQ

-236 TAALVKRT
+236 AAALAKQT

-257 RDAARE
+257 RDAARD

-280 WERIVPEDEEAK
+280 WERIVPEDEEVK
-292 ALLDR
+292 AMLDR

-312 VARQDAAKRGQDL
+312 VARQDAAKREQDL

-380 RDAAAKQAASEK
+380 KDASAKQAASEK

-397 ASAKQRLLAAEQEF
+397 ASAKQRLLAAEQDL
-411 KALQQ
+411 KAEQQ
-416 EAEAL
+416 QAEAL

-436 NLLAEQETAAAAA
+436 NLLAEQEKAAAAA
-449 RSETLVREAAAVYEQ
+449 RSETLVREAAAGYEQ

-470 KAEIEW
+470 KAETEW

-513 THHPKLAEAVTEIV
+513 THHPKLAEAVTKVV
-527 TDKMLKAKEADVSG
+527 TDKMLKAKEADVSS

-557 GKLAAAKAEAEALV
+557 GQLAAARAQAEALV

-595 AQKAAEGYSSLVKAI
+595 AQEAAARYGSLMKAI
-610 ERRQK
+610 ERRQQ
-615 EQAQLQE
+615 EQAQLHE

-662 ELARQYQQ
+662 ELAHQYQQ
-670 REAAWQTAEKAAAA
+670 REASWQAAEKAAVA

-714 QQAAALQQSFAGRLV
+714 EQAAALQQSFAGRLV

-774 ANCQKT
+774 DNCQKT

-867 SLLDDVMEMANQRL
+867 SLLDDVMEIANQRL

-889 EFHAGQRQRAN
+889 ELHAGQRQRAN

>member
-15 QKKVCL
+15 RKKVCL

-62 TPRMLRNREAGPE
+62 TPRMLRNREAEPE
-75 VDTYVDLTFYV
+75 VDTYVDLTFCV

-101 KAKRGTGLARQAP
+101 KAKRGTGLARQTP

-124 KVMESWTRDGEVQ
+124 RVMESWTRDGEVQ

-236 TAALVKRT
+236 AAALAKQT

-257 RDAARE
+257 RDAARD

-280 WERIVPEDEEAK
+280 WERIVPEDEEVK
-292 ALLDR
+292 AMLDR

-312 VARQDAAKRGQDL
+312 VARQDAAKREQDL

-380 RDAAAKQAASEK
+380 KDASAKQASSEK

-397 ASAKQRLLAAEQEF
+397 ASAKQRLLAAEQDL
-411 KALQQ
+411 KAEQQ
-416 EAEAL
+416 QAEAL

-436 NLLAEQETAAAAA
+436 NLLAEQEKAAAAA
-449 RSETLVREAAAVYEQ
+449 RSETLVREAAAGYEQ

-470 KAEIEW
+470 KAETEW

-513 THHPKLAEAVTEIV
+513 THHPKLAEAVTKVV
-527 TDKMLKAKEADVSG
+527 TDKMLKAKEADVSS

-557 GKLAAAKAEAEALV
+557 GQLAAARAQAEALV

-595 AQKAAEGYSSLVKAI
+595 AQEAAARYGSLMKAI
-610 ERRQK
+610 ERRQQ
-615 EQAQLQE
+615 EQAQLHE

-662 ELARQYQQ
+662 ELAHQYQQ
-670 REAAWQTAEKAAAA
+670 REASWQAAEKAAVA

-714 QQAAALQQSFAGRLV
+714 EQAAALQQSFAGRLV

-774 ANCQKT
+774 DNCQKT

-889 EFHAGQRQRAN
+889 ELHAGQRQRAN

>member
-15 QKKVCL
+15 QKKICL

-75 VDTYVDLTFYV
+75 VDTYVDLTFCV

-119 RLEDG
+119 RLKDG

-236 TAALVKRT
+236 TAALAKRT

-273 AAEELQK
+273 AAEEVQK
-280 WERIVPEDEEAK
+280 WERIVTEDEKAK

-312 VARQDAAKRGQDL
+312 VARQDAAKRGQDI

-380 RDAAAKQAASEK
+380 RDAAAKQTASEK

-397 ASAKQRLLAAEQEF
+397 TAAKQQLLAAEQEF

-436 NLLAEQETAAAAA
+436 NLLAEQEKAAAAA
-449 RSETLVREAAAVYEQ
+449 RSETLVREAAAGYEQ

-470 KAEIEW
+470 KAETEW

-527 TDKMLKAKEADVSG
+527 TDEMLKAKEADVSS
-541 FEKRHQAAAAR
+541 FEQRHQAAAAR

-585 LAKVKTALQG
+585 LAKVKNALQG
-595 AQKAAEGYSSLVKAI
+595 AQEAAARYGSLMKAI
-610 ERRQK
+610 ERRQQ

-622 KAAAL
+622 KAAVL
-627 EQKAAASAAEAA
+627 EQKAAVSAAEAA

-662 ELARQYQQ
+662 ELAHQYQQ
-670 REAAWQTAEKAAAA
+670 REASWQAAEKAAVA

-760 LSHEQALH
+760 LLHEQALH

-774 ANCQKT
+774 AACHKM
-780 IEKLEKPDL
+780 IEDLEKPDL
-789 AAAEDA
+789 RAAEDA
-795 ASAAQAAWQQ
+795 ATEAQQAWQK

-811 AAETVLRSWQKR
+811 SAETVLQSWQKR
-823 QKDLDALRE
+823 QKELAKLRE
-832 QSGELTQTYARI
+832 QSGALTEAYARI

-889 EFHAGQRQRAN
+889 ELHAGQRQRAN

>member
-1 MKPEILTI
+1 MKPEVLTI

-21 DFSILSEQPFFLIHG
+21 DFSVLSEQPFFLIHG

-75 VDTYVDLTFYV
+75 DDTYVDLTFCV

-101 KAKRGTGLARQAP
+101 KAKRGKGLARQAP
-114 EVVLE
+114 EVLLE

-124 KVMESWTRDGEVQ
+124 RAAESWTRDGEVQ

-186 QKLEDKLKEKAAEV
+186 QKLEDKLKAKAAEV
-200 SKSYDGI
+200 SKSYEGI
-207 AEKQRLYLAEANAKD
+207 AEKQRLYLAEADAKD
-222 EAEFAAL
+222 EAEFTAL
-229 LAAREQQ
+229 LKEREQQ
-236 TAALVKRT
+236 ASILADRT
-244 AALQSRKEACEKE
+244 AALQSRKEASEKE

-263 TMAKFTQADK
+263 TMAKFTQADR
-273 AAEELQK
+273 AADELK
-280 WERIVPEDEEAK
+280 RWEDTVPKDAEAK

-297 ADRAAALMDLANQLQ
+297 ADRAAALLDLAKQLQ
-312 VARQDAAKRGQDL
+312 AARQDAATRGQDL
-325 EALKQQGKK
+325 EALRQQGMK
-334 LATAYKQAEE
+334 LAASRSRAKE
-344 RFVMVQ
+344 RFDTVQ
-350 QQKPAHA
+350 QQKPAHD
-357 AEREELIVL
+357 AERETLIVL
-366 QGLLKVARELEQAK
+366 QGLLEVAKELEEAK
-380 RDAAAKQAASEK
+380 RDAAAKQAAGEK
-392 GQQEA
+392 GKQEA
-397 ASAKQRLLAAEQEF
+397 AAAKQRLAEMEQQLKAQE
-411 KALQQ
+411 QQ
-416 EAEAL
+416 AEVL
-421 QKEALNVDALKLRQQ
+421 QKEALAIDSLKLREQ
-436 NLLAEQETAAAAA
+436 NLLAEQEKAAAAA
-449 RSETLVREAAAVYEQ
+449 TSKSLVREAAASHG
-464 AEQAAK
+464 QAARA
-470 KAEIEW
+470 AETAEKSW
-476 QAARAELAHLRELAK
+476 QAARAALAHLRELAR

-499 EHLEEGE
+499 ENLEEGE

-513 THHPKLAEAVTEIV
+513 THHPDLAKSVTEVV
-527 TDKMLKAKEADVSG
+527 TDGMLEEKERDVSIL
-541 FEKRHQAAAAR
+541 EQQYQAAAAK
-552 AQEKS
+552 AQEKA
-557 GKLAAAKAEAEALV
+557 GQLAAAEAKAEALV
-571 KQLAGREP
+571 KQLDGEDPAGL
-579 AELAAE
+579 AEE
-585 LAKVKTALQG
+585 LAKVRAALRD
-595 AQKAAEGYSSLVKAI
+595 AQEAARMHDSLLKSIECGQQSEARLKEKSAGLERKAADSA
-610 ERRQK
+610 
-615 EQAQLQE
+615 AAAAA
-622 KAAAL
+622 AAAL
-627 EQKAAASAAEAA
+627 M
-639 AAKALVQDKQAQLAG
+639 LDKQEQLAG
-654 KELPAEPQ
+654 RELPAEPQ
-662 ELARQYQQ
+662 ALMRQYQQ
-670 REAAWQTAEKAAAA
+670 REKAWQAAEEAAAA
-684 AEQDYHS
+684 AERDYHD

-714 QQAAALQQSFAGRLV
+714 AQAAGLQQGFAERLA
-729 QAGFADEAAYEAALQ
+729 QAGFADEAAYEEALQ
-744 GSWRASD
+744 GSWRDAR
-751 YRDKVRREL
+751 YRDEVRQEL
-760 LSHEQALH
+760 LAHEQALH
-768 TARTNL
+768 TAQTNFS
-774 ANCQKT
+774 ACQKT
-780 IEKLEKPDL
+780 IENLKKPDL
-789 AAAEDA
+789 AAAEDDA
-795 ASAAQAAWQQ
+795 RASQQAWQR

-823 QKDLDALRE
+823 KKELAALRE
-832 QSGELTQTYARI
+832 QSGALTEAYARI
-844 TGLSELASGK
+844 TGLSELAGGK

-889 EFHAGQRQRAN
+889 ELHAGQRQRAN

-923 SGGESFLASLAL
+923 SGGESFLASLSL

>member
-1 MKPEILTI
+1 MKPEVLTI

-21 DFSILSEQPFFLIHG
+21 DFSVLSEQPFFLIHG

-75 VDTYVDLTFYV
+75 DDTYVDLTFCV

-101 KAKRGTGLARQAP
+101 KAKRGKGLARQAP
-114 EVVLE
+114 EVLLE

-124 KVMESWTRDGEVQ
+124 RAAESWTRDGEVQ

-186 QKLEDKLKEKAAEV
+186 QKLEDKLKAKAAEV
-200 SKSYDGI
+200 SKSYEGI
-207 AEKQRLYLAEANAKD
+207 AEKQRLYLAEADAKD
-222 EAEFAAL
+222 EAEFTAL
-229 LAAREQQ
+229 LKEREQQ
-236 TAALVKRT
+236 ASILADRT
-244 AALQSRKEACEKE
+244 AALQSRKEASEKE

-263 TMAKFTQADK
+263 TMAKFTQADR
-273 AAEELQK
+273 AADELK
-280 WERIVPEDEEAK
+280 RWEDTVPKDAEAK

-297 ADRAAALMDLANQLQ
+297 ADRAAALLDLAKQLQ
-312 VARQDAAKRGQDL
+312 AARQDAATRGQDL
-325 EALKQQGKK
+325 EALRQQGMK
-334 LATAYKQAEE
+334 LAASRSRAKE
-344 RFVMVQ
+344 RFDTVQ

-380 RDAAAKQAASEK
+380 RDAAAKQTASEK

-397 ASAKQRLLAAEQEF
+397 AAAKQQLLAAEQEF

-416 EAEAL
+416 EVEAL

-436 NLLAEQETAAAAA
+436 NLLAEQEKAAAAA
-449 RSETLVREAAAVYEQ
+449 RSEALVREAAAGYEQ

-470 KAEIEW
+470 KAETEW

-527 TDKMLKAKEADVSG
+527 TDEMLKAKEADVSG

-579 AELAAE
+579 AELAEE
-585 LAKVKTALQG
+585 LASVKNALQG
-595 AQKAAEGYSSLVKAI
+595 AQEAAARYGSLMKAI
-610 ERRQK
+610 ERRQQ

-622 KAAAL
+622 KAAVL
-627 EQKAAASAAEAA
+627 EQKAAVSAAEAA

-662 ELARQYQQ
+662 ELAHQYQQ
-670 REAAWQTAEKAAAA
+670 REASWQAAEKAAVA

-714 QQAAALQQSFAGRLV
+714 EQATALQQSFAGRLA

-780 IEKLEKPDL
+780 IENLEKPDL
-789 AAAEDA
+789 AVAEDA

-889 EFHAGQRQRAN
+889 ELHSGQRQRAN

>member
-1 MKPEILTI
+1 MKPEVLTI

-21 DFSILSEQPFFLIHG
+21 DFSVLSEQPFFLIHG

-75 VDTYVDLTFYV
+75 DDTYVDLTFCV

-101 KAKRGTGLARQAP
+101 KAKRGKGLARQAP
-114 EVVLE
+114 EVLLE

-124 KVMESWTRDGEVQ
+124 RAAESWTRDDEVQ

-186 QKLEDKLKEKAAEV
+186 QKLEDKLKAKAAEV
-200 SKSYDGI
+200 SKSYEGI
-207 AEKQRLYLAEANAKD
+207 AEKQRLYLAEADAKD
-222 EAEFAAL
+222 EAEFTAL
-229 LAAREQQ
+229 LKEREQQ
-236 TAALVKRT
+236 ASILADRT
-244 AALQSRKEACEKE
+244 AALQSRKEASEKE

-263 TMAKFTQADK
+263 TMAKFTQADR
-273 AAEELQK
+273 AAGELK
-280 WERIVPEDEEAK
+280 RWEDTVPKDAEAK

-297 ADRAAALMDLANQLQ
+297 ADRAAALLDLAKQLQ
-312 VARQDAAKRGQDL
+312 AARQDAATRGQDL
-325 EALKQQGKK
+325 EALRQQGMK
-334 LATAYKQAEE
+334 LAASRSRAKE
-344 RFVMVQ
+344 RFDTVH
-350 QQKPAHA
+350 QQKPAHD
-357 AEREELIVL
+357 AEHETLIVL
-366 QGLLKVARELEQAK
+366 QGLLEVAKELEEAK
-380 RDAAAKQAASEK
+380 RDAAAKQAAGEK
-392 GQQEA
+392 GKQEA
-397 ASAKQRLLAAEQEF
+397 AAAKQRLAEMEQQLKAQE
-411 KALQQ
+411 QQ
-416 EAEAL
+416 AEAL
-421 QKEALNVDALKLRQQ
+421 QKEALAIDSLKLREQ
-436 NLLAEQETAAAAA
+436 NLLAEQEKAAAAA
-449 RSETLVREAAAVYEQ
+449 TSKSLAQEAAASYG
-464 AEQAAK
+464 QAARA
-470 KAEIEW
+470 AETAEKLW
-476 QAARAELAHLRELAK
+476 QAARAELAHLRELAR

-499 EHLEEGE
+499 ENLKEGE

-513 THHPKLAEAVTEIV
+513 THHPELAKAMTKVV
-527 TDKMLKAKEADVSG
+527 TDKMLEEQERDVSAL
-541 FEKRHQAAAAR
+541 EQQYQAAAAK
-552 AQEKS
+552 AQEKA
-557 GKLAAAKAEAEALV
+557 GQLAVAEAKAEALV
-571 KQLAGREP
+571 KQLEGKDPTGLDE
-579 AELAAE
+579 E
-585 LAKVKTALQG
+585 LAKV
-595 AQKAAEGYSSLVKAI
+595 
-610 ERRQK
+610 R
-615 EQAQLQE
+615 
-622 KAAAL
+622 AAL
-627 EQKAAASAAEAA
+627 RDAQEAARMHDSLLKSIECGQQSEARLKEKSAGLERKATDSAA
-639 AAKALVQDKQAQLAG
+639 AAAAAAALVQDKQEQLAG
-654 KELPAEPQ
+654 RELPAEPQ
-662 ELARQYQQ
+662 VLMRQYQQ
-670 REAAWQTAEKAAAA
+670 REKAWQDAEEAAAA
-684 AEQDYHS
+684 AERDYHD

-714 QQAAALQQSFAGRLV
+714 AQAAGLQQGFAERLA
-729 QAGFADEAAYEAALQ
+729 QAGFADEAAYEEALQ
-744 GSWRASD
+744 GSWRDAR
-751 YRDKVRREL
+751 YRDEVRQEL

-768 TARTNL
+768 TAQTNFS
-774 ANCQKT
+774 ACQKT
-780 IEKLEKPDL
+780 IENLKKPDL
-789 AAAEDA
+789 AAAEDDA
-795 ASAAQAAWQQ
+795 RASQQAWQR

-823 QKDLDALRE
+823 KTELAALRE
-832 QSGELTQTYARI
+832 QSGALTEAYARI
-844 TGLSELASGK
+844 TGLSELAGGK

-889 EFHAGQRQRAN
+889 ELHAGQRQRAN

-923 SGGESFLASLAL
+923 SGGESFLASLSL

>member
-75 VDTYVDLTFYV
+75 VDTYVDLTFCV

-101 KAKRGTGLARQAP
+101 KAKRGTGLARQTP

-124 KVMESWTRDGEVQ
+124 RVMESWTRDGEVQ

-186 QKLEDKLKEKAAEV
+186 QKLEDKLKAKAAEV
-200 SKSYDGI
+200 SKSYEGI
-207 AEKQRLYLAEANAKD
+207 AEKQRLYLAEADAKD
-222 EAEFAAL
+222 EAEFTAL
-229 LAAREQQ
+229 LKEREQQ
-236 TAALVKRT
+236 ASILADRT
-244 AALQSRKEACEKE
+244 AALQSRKEASEKE

-263 TMAKFTQADK
+263 TMAKFTQADR
-273 AAEELQK
+273 AADELK
-280 WERIVPEDEEAK
+280 RWEDTVPKDAEAK

-297 ADRAAALMDLANQLQ
+297 ADRAAALLDLAKQLQ
-312 VARQDAAKRGQDL
+312 AARQDAATRGQDL
-325 EALKQQGKK
+325 EALRQQGMK
-334 LATAYKQAEE
+334 LAASRSRAKE
-344 RFVMVQ
+344 RFDTVQ

-380 RDAAAKQAASEK
+380 RDAAAKQTASEK

-397 ASAKQRLLAAEQEF
+397 AAAKQQLLAAEQEF

-416 EAEAL
+416 EVEAL

-436 NLLAEQETAAAAA
+436 NLLAEQEKAAAAA
-449 RSETLVREAAAVYEQ
+449 RSEALVREAAAGYEQ

-470 KAEIEW
+470 KAETEW

-527 TDKMLKAKEADVSG
+527 TDEMLKAKEADVSG

-579 AELAAE
+579 AELAEE
-585 LAKVKTALQG
+585 LASVKNALQG
-595 AQKAAEGYSSLVKAI
+595 AQEAAARYGSLMKAI
-610 ERRQK
+610 ERRQQ

-622 KAAAL
+622 KAAVL
-627 EQKAAASAAEAA
+627 EQKAAVSAAEAA

-662 ELARQYQQ
+662 ELAHQYQQ
-670 REAAWQTAEKAAAA
+670 REASWQAAEKAAVA

-714 QQAAALQQSFAGRLV
+714 EQATALQQSFAGRLA

-780 IEKLEKPDL
+780 IENLEKPDL
-789 AAAEDA
+789 AVAEDA
-795 ASAAQAAWQQ
+795 TSAAQAAWQQ

-889 EFHAGQRQRAN
+889 ELHSGQRQRAN